1 MLKPYDFQIEAIEA
15 AEDGWRDGLQ
25 RLLIVLPT
33 GTGKTLIMGK
43 LVERVGVR
51 TLILENGIELVHQT
65 AEALEWLCPDTKIG
79 ILQGKHKPPVD
90 AQIIVASVQ
99 TLSRKECLDQW
110 KNYGFELIIC
120 DEAHHVV
127 ASTYRRIVKAFGCL
141 RTGGC
146 RLLGLTATGK
156 RSDNVALGYVYQDIV
171 YQRTL
176 GEMIMADY
184 LVDFKWLRVNTDV
197 QLVDLK
203 SGQASDFNSEE
214 LEPLIN
220 TVNRNRQIVEA
231 YLKYGEKRK
240 TLCFATSV
248 NHAISLAEKFRRAGI
263 RAAHIH
269 GKMSSKARK
278 QVLDDFKKGLI
289 EVLTN
294 FNLLIEGYD
303 QPDICCLIMGR
314 PTRSWTLY
322 MQMLGRGVRKCEG
335 KTDCLIMDV
344 GDVCQHHDIW
354 DLSTLLGEELKDT
367 PASAILKNLAEQDV
381 PKPLNWKITTESQQ
395 GYNQNEQEII
405 AELIGNK
412 LWAEFLELI
421 HKGNYDFNIELNRT
435 VTITISDDEK
445 ISMIPEKDGFEVE
458 VVNQCDL
465 FKLTSGVVSPPW
477 AIEVV
482 KTYLD
487 TKYSLGGDV
496 TEPRYSIR

>member
-33 GTGKTLIMGK
+33 GTGKTLVMGK
-43 LVERVGVR
+43 MIERLGVR
-51 TLILENGIELVHQT
+51 TLILESGIELVHQT
-65 AEALEWLCPDTKIG
+65 AEALEWLYPDVKIG
-79 ILQGKHKPPVD
+79 ILQGKYRPAAD

-110 KNYGFELIIC
+110 KDYGFELIIC

-127 ASTYRRIVKAFGCL
+127 ASTYQRIVKAFGCL

-156 RSDNVALGYVYQDIV
+156 RGDHVALGHVYQDIV
-171 YQRTL
+171 YNRTL
-176 GEMIMADY
+176 GEMIIAGY
-184 LVDFKWLRVNTDV
+184 LVDFKWLRINTDV
-197 QLVDLK
+197 QLVELS
-203 SGQASDFNSEE
+203 SGQASDFDSEE

-220 TVNRNRQIVEA
+220 TENRNRLIVEA
-231 YLKYGEKRK
+231 YLKYSEKRK

-248 NHAISLAEKFRRAGI
+248 NHAISLAEEFRRAGI
-263 RAAHIH
+263 RSAHIH
-269 GKMSSKARK
+269 GDMFSKARK
-278 QVLDDFKKGLI
+278 QVLDEFKKGFI

-303 QPDICCLIMGR
+303 QPDIRCLIMGR

-344 GDVCQHHDIW
+344 ADVCQHHDIW
-354 DLSTLLGEELKDT
+354 DLPTLLGEELKDT
-367 PASAILKNLAEQDV
+367 PESAILKKLTEQDV
-381 PKPLNWKITTESQQ
+381 PKPLNWKATTESQQ
-395 GYNQNEQEII
+395 GYTSSEQEVI

-412 LWAEFLELI
+412 LWAEVLELI
-421 HKGNYDFNIELNRT
+421 HKGNYSFNIGMNRI
-435 VTITISDDEK
+435 VTIALSDDEK
-445 ISMIPEKDGFEVE
+445 ISMIPEKDGFQVE
-458 VVNQCDL
+458 VVNQCNL
-465 FKLTSGVVSPPW
+465 FNLTNGVVSPPW

-482 KTYLD
+482 KAYLD
-487 TKYSLGGDV
+487 TKYNLGGDV
-496 TEPRYSIR
+496 TESRCSII

>member
-25 RLLIVLPT
+25 RVLTVLPT

-43 LVERVGVR
+43 LAERLGVR

-65 AEALEWLCPDTKIG
+65 AEALEWLCPDVKVG
-79 ILQGKHKPPVD
+79 ILQGKHKPPAD

-110 KNYGFELIIC
+110 KDYGFELIIC

-127 ASTYRRIVKAFGCL
+127 ASTYQRIVKAFGCL
-141 RTGGC
+141 RPRGC
-146 RLLGLTATGK
+146 RLLGLTATGI
-156 RSDNVALGYVYQDIV
+156 RGDHVALGHVYQDIV

-176 GEMIMADY
+176 GDMIMADY
-184 LVDFKWLRVNTDV
+184 LADFKWLRVNTDV
-197 QLVDLK
+197 QLVDLR
-203 SGQASDFNSEE
+203 SGQASDFDSEE
-214 LEPLIN
+214 LEPLVN
-220 TVNRNRQIVEA
+220 TVNRNRLIVEA
-231 YLKYGEKRK
+231 YLKYGENRK

-248 NHAISLAEKFRRAGI
+248 NHAISLAKEFRRAGI

-278 QVLDDFKKGLI
+278 QVLDEFKKGLI

-303 QPDICCLIMGR
+303 QPDIRCLIMGR

-322 MQMLGRGVRKCEG
+322 MQMLGRGARKCEG

-344 GDVCQHHDIW
+344 ADVCQHHDIW
-354 DLSTLLGEELKDT
+354 DLPTLLGEELKDT
-367 PASAILKNLAEQDV
+367 PASAILKKLTEQDV
-381 PKPLNWKITTESQQ
+381 PKPLNWKATTETQQ
-395 GYNQNEQEII
+395 GYTRNEQEVI

-421 HKGNYDFNIELNRT
+421 GKGNYDFNIGLNRT
-435 VTITISDDEK
+435 VTITLSDDEE
-445 ISMIPEKDGFEVE
+445 ISMIPEKDGFKVE
-458 VVNQCDL
+458 AVNQSDV
-465 FKLTSGVVSPPW
+465 FKLTNGVVSSPW
-477 AIEVV
+477 AIEMV

-487 TKYSLGGDV
+487 SKYSLGSDV
-496 TEPRYSIR
+496 TEPGCSIS